1 MKIAEW
7 GVAGAMALALAL
19 GGTASANSTGP
30 VTAPEYLE
38 YLTQLRAGF
47 EEGEPKP
54 LSNREQKLFDDAD
67 QNIRSIL
74 SATDNV
80 EDLPQDQAVALFNSQ
95 EQIKAI
101 LSGAEDT
108 QVICKRE
115 ARAGTNFRQ
124 KRCISAA
131 TRDEQ
136 REAAQEL
143 LRRFP
148 TWHRTS
154 GVN

>member
-1 MKIAEW
+1 MKIAAW
-7 GVAGAMALALAL
+7 GVAGVMVLALAL
-19 GGTASANSTGP
+19 GGTASANNTAS

-38 YLTQLRAGF
+38 YLAELRAGF
-47 EEGEPKP
+47 EQGKPKP

-74 SATDNV
+74 SGADSID
-80 EDLPQDQAVALFNSQ
+80 DLPEDQAVALFNSQ

-108 QVICKRE
+108 RVVCKRE

-124 KRCISAA
+124 TRCVSNA
-131 TRDEQ
+131 TRNEQ
-136 REAAQEL
+136 QQAAQEL

-148 TWHRTS
+148 TGFRQP
-154 GVN
+154 VIN